1 VITSSIPLTS
11 ELAKVQLPKEQTFM
25 KINLN
30 ILSAGLLL
38 ATAVSFSS
46 CDDFL
51 TRDPQDTVTDVPS
64 FWNNEENLRTSFLD
78 YYTYFFPGYRS
89 SWERADNFAETNV
102 ADWTDD
108 NAQEVAT
115 LFTKVAPTSDAG
127 NWNFK
132 KVRNMNLLLSR
143 IQSSSLGEEAKNHWS
158 GVARLFRAMEYAKLV
173 QKFGDVPYYDAVLG
187 STDNEQ
193 LYRARDPRT
202 TVMDKVN
209 EDLAFACAN
218 IRVNDGTKGLTVN
231 RAVAQGFASRI
242 MLFEGTWQKYHANNT
257 AKAAEYLKAAKD
269 YAAALMQTNAY
280 SIAPSYKSLTTS
292 EDLAGNPEIIMYRS
306 YVENVVMH
314 SLMSFQN
321 TEMEMSSPSRSFI
334 DAFLT
339 KNGLPIHQAGNTDYK
354 GKEYAKEIQNRDPR
368 LADNIDE
375 ESGLRLN
382 GVAAVYA
389 ASGYYANRY
398 VNKDLINKPGG
409 MSNTNTTD
417 APVMKLNEV
426 MLNYIEAA
434 AELADLGQY
443 TLTQADFDKTINA
456 IRDRQS
462 TQMPHVTLAGN
473 ALKVNGVEINDP
485 DRDATV
491 KPIIWEIRRERR
503 VELAYEGLR
512 FNDLRRWGKL
522 EYADMVKNKKL
533 NMGAWIN
540 KADYPENAEAL
551 AKITL
556 CDENGNIVTGNEGYI
571 MPITEVAKMRQM
583 ADKDYLYPIPVD
595 QITMYETHGFKLTQ
609 NPGW

>member
-1 VITSSIPLTS
+1 
-11 ELAKVQLPKEQTFM
+11 M

-89 SWERADNFAETNV
+89 TWQRADNFAETNV

-108 NAQEVAT
+108 NAQEEAT
-115 LFTKVAPTSDAG
+115 LFTKVAPTTDAD

-132 KVRNMNLLLSR
+132 KIRNMNLLLSR
-143 IQSSSLGEEAKNHWS
+143 IQSSTLGEEAKNHWS

-173 QKFGDVPYYDAVLG
+173 QKFGDVPYYDAVVG

-321 TEMEMSSPSRSFI
+321 TEMEKSSPSRSFV

-462 TQMPHVTLAGN
+462 TKMPHVTLAGN

-491 KPIIWEIRRERR
+491 KPILWEIRRERR
-503 VELAYEGLR
+503 VELAYEGVR

-522 EYADMVKNKKL
+522 EYADMTKNKKL

-556 CDENGNIVTGNEGYI
+556 CDENGKIVTGNEGYI
-571 MPITEVAKMRQM
+571 MPITEVAKMRVM

>member
-1 VITSSIPLTS
+1 
-11 ELAKVQLPKEQTFM
+11 M

-89 SWERADNFAETNV
+89 GWNRADNFAETNV

-115 LFTKVAPTSDAG
+115 LFTKVAPTTDAD
-127 NWNFK
+127 NWNFEK
-132 KVRNMNLLLSR
+132 IRNMNLLLSR

-173 QKFGDVPYYDAVLG
+173 QKFGDVPYYDAVVG

-321 TEMEMSSPSRSFI
+321 TEMEKSSPSRSFV

-409 MSNTNTTD
+409 MSSTNTTD

-443 TLTQADFDKTINA
+443 TLTQDDFDKTINA

-462 TQMPHVTLAGN
+462 THMPHVTLAGN
-473 ALKVNGVEINDP
+473 ALKVNGVVINDP

-522 EYADMVKNKKL
+522 EYADMTKNKKL

-571 MPITEVAKMRQM
+571 MPITEVAKMRVM

>member
-1 VITSSIPLTS
+1 
-11 ELAKVQLPKEQTFM
+11 M

-38 ATAVSFSS
+38 ATAVSFRS

-89 SWERADNFAETNV
+89 GWNRADNFAETNV

-115 LFTKVAPTSDAG
+115 LFTKVAPTTDAD
-127 NWNFK
+127 NWNFEK
-132 KVRNMNLLLSR
+132 IRNMNLLLSR

-173 QKFGDVPYYDAVLG
+173 QKFGDVPYYDAVVG

-321 TEMEMSSPSRSFI
+321 TEHEMSSPSRSFV

-409 MSNTNTTD
+409 MSSTNTTD

-522 EYADMVKNKKL
+522 EYADMTKNKKL

-556 CDENGNIVTGNEGYI
+556 CDENGKIVTGNEGYI
-571 MPITEVAKMRQM
+571 MPITEVAKMRVM

-595 QITMYETHGFKLTQ
+595 QITMYENHGFKLTQ

>member
-1 VITSSIPLTS
+1 
-11 ELAKVQLPKEQTFM
+11 M

-78 YYTYFFPGYRS
+78 YYTYFFPGYQS
-89 SWERADNFAETNV
+89 GWNRADNFAETNV

-115 LFTKVAPTSDAG
+115 LFTKVAPTTDAD
-127 NWNFK
+127 NWDFEK
-132 KVRNMNLLLSR
+132 IRNMNLLLSR

-173 QKFGDVPYYDAVLG
+173 QKFGDVPYYDAVVG

-321 TEMEMSSPSRSFI
+321 TEHEMSSPSRSFV

-409 MSNTNTTD
+409 MSSTNTTD

-462 TQMPHVTLAGN
+462 TQMPHLTLAGN

-522 EYADMVKNKKL
+522 EYADMTKNKKL

-571 MPITEVAKMRQM
+571 MPITEVAKMRVM

-595 QITMYETHGFKLTQ
+595 QITMYENHGFKLTQ

>member
-1 VITSSIPLTS
+1 
-11 ELAKVQLPKEQTFM
+11 M

-89 SWERADNFAETNV
+89 TWQRADNFAETNV

-108 NAQEVAT
+108 NAQEEAT
-115 LFTKVAPTSDAG
+115 LFTKVAPTTDAE

-132 KVRNMNLLLSR
+132 KIRNMNLLLSR
-143 IQSSSLGEEAKNHWS
+143 IQSSSLNDEAKNHWS

-173 QKFGDVPYYDAVLG
+173 QKFGDVPYYDAVVG

-209 EDLAFACAN
+209 EDLAFACTN

-321 TEMEMSSPSRSFI
+321 TEMEKSSPSRSFV

-339 KNGLPIHQAGNTDYK
+339 KNGLPIHQAGNTEYK
-354 GKEYAKEIQNRDPR
+354 GKEYAKEILNRDPR

-462 TQMPHVTLAGN
+462 TKMPHVTLAGN

-491 KPIIWEIRRERR
+491 KPILWEIRRERR
-503 VELAYEGLR
+503 VELAYEGVR

-583 ADKDYLYPIPVD
+583 ADKDYLYPVPVD

>member
-1 VITSSIPLTS
+1 
-11 ELAKVQLPKEQTFM
+11 
-25 KINLN
+25 
-30 ILSAGLLL
+30 
-38 ATAVSFSS
+38 
-46 CDDFL
+46 
-51 TRDPQDTVTDVPS
+51 
-64 FWNNEENLRTSFLD
+64 
-78 YYTYFFPGYRS
+78 
-89 SWERADNFAETNV
+89 
-102 ADWTDD
+102 
-108 NAQEVAT
+108 
-115 LFTKVAPTSDAG
+115 
-127 NWNFK
+127 
-132 KVRNMNLLLSR
+132 
-143 IQSSSLGEEAKNHWS
+143 
-158 GVARLFRAMEYAKLV
+158 
-173 QKFGDVPYYDAVLG
+173 
-187 STDNEQ
+187 
-193 LYRARDPRT
+193 
-202 TVMDKVN
+202 MDKVN
-209 EDLAFACAN
+209 EDLAFACTN

-339 KNGLPIHQAGNTDYK
+339 TNGLPIHQAGNTDYK
-354 GKEYAKEIQNRDPR
+354 GKEYANEIQNRDPR

-409 MSNTNTTD
+409 MSSTNTTD

-443 TLTQADFDKTINA
+443 TLTQDDFDKTINA

-462 TQMPHVTLAGN
+462 THMPHVTLAGN

-540 KADYPENAEAL
+540 KADYDAAAM

-556 CDENGNIVTGNEGYI
+556 CDENGKIVTGNEGYI
-571 MPITEVAKMRQM
+571 MPITEVAKMREM

-595 QITMYETHGFKLTQ
+595 QITMYETHGFTLTQ

>member
-1 VITSSIPLTS
+1 
-11 ELAKVQLPKEQTFM
+11 M

-115 LFTKVAPTSDAG
+115 LFTKVAPTSDAY

-132 KVRNMNLLLSR
+132 KIRNMNLLLSR
-143 IQSSSLGEEAKNHWS
+143 IQSSTLGEEAKNHWS

-173 QKFGDVPYYDAVLG
+173 QKFGDVPYYDAVVG

-209 EDLAFACAN
+209 EDLAFACTN

-462 TQMPHVTLAGN
+462 TKMPHVTLAGN

-491 KPIIWEIRRERR
+491 KPILWEIRRERR
-503 VELAYEGLR
+503 VELAYEGVR

-571 MPITEVAKMRQM
+571 MPITEVAKMRVM
-583 ADKDYLYPIPVD
+583 ADKDYLYPVPVD

>member
-1 VITSSIPLTS
+1 
-11 ELAKVQLPKEQTFM
+11 M

-115 LFTKVAPTSDAG
+115 LFTKVAPTTDAD

-132 KVRNMNLLLSR
+132 KIRNMNLLLSR
-143 IQSSSLGEEAKNHWS
+143 IQSSTLGEEAKNHWS

-242 MLFEGTWQKYHANNT
+242 MLFEGTWQKYHTNNT

-354 GKEYAKEIQNRDPR
+354 GKEFAKEIQNRDPR

-409 MSNTNTTD
+409 MSSTNTTD

-540 KADYPENAEAL
+540 KADYPENADAL

>member
-1 VITSSIPLTS
+1 
-11 ELAKVQLPKEQTFM
+11 M

-89 SWERADNFAETNV
+89 GWNRADNFAETNV

-115 LFTKVAPTSDAG
+115 LFTKVAPTTDAD
-127 NWNFK
+127 NWNFEK
-132 KVRNMNLLLSR
+132 IRNMNLLLSR

-173 QKFGDVPYYDAVLG
+173 QKFGDVPYYDAVVG

-321 TEMEMSSPSRSFI
+321 TEHEMSSPSRSFI

-409 MSNTNTTD
+409 MSSTNTTD

-491 KPIIWEIRRERR
+491 TPIIWEIRRERR

-522 EYADMVKNKKL
+522 EYADMTKNKKL

-571 MPITEVAKMRQM
+571 MPITEVAKMRVM

-595 QITMYETHGFKLTQ
+595 QITMYENHGFKLTQ

>member
-1 VITSSIPLTS
+1 
-11 ELAKVQLPKEQTFM
+11 M

-115 LFTKVAPTSDAG
+115 LFTKVAPTSDAY
-127 NWNFK
+127 NWNFEK
-132 KVRNMNLLLSR
+132 IRNMNLLLSR
-143 IQSSSLGEEAKNHWS
+143 IQSSTLGEEAKNHWS
-158 GVARLFRAMEYAKLV
+158 GVARFFRAMEYAKLV
-173 QKFGDVPYYDAVLG
+173 QKFGDVPYYDAVVG

-426 MLNYIEAA
+426 MMNYIEAA

-540 KADYPENAEAL
+540 KADYPENADAL

>member
-1 VITSSIPLTS
+1 
-11 ELAKVQLPKEQTFM
+11 
-25 KINLN
+25 
-30 ILSAGLLL
+30 
-38 ATAVSFSS
+38 
-46 CDDFL
+46 
-51 TRDPQDTVTDVPS
+51 
-64 FWNNEENLRTSFLD
+64 
-78 YYTYFFPGYRS
+78 
-89 SWERADNFAETNV
+89 
-102 ADWTDD
+102 
-108 NAQEVAT
+108 
-115 LFTKVAPTSDAG
+115 
-127 NWNFK
+127 
-132 KVRNMNLLLSR
+132 
-143 IQSSSLGEEAKNHWS
+143 
-158 GVARLFRAMEYAKLV
+158 
-173 QKFGDVPYYDAVLG
+173 
-187 STDNEQ
+187 
-193 LYRARDPRT
+193 
-202 TVMDKVN
+202 
-209 EDLAFACAN
+209 
-218 IRVNDGTKGLTVN
+218 
-231 RAVAQGFASRI
+231 
-242 MLFEGTWQKYHANNT
+242 
-257 AKAAEYLKAAKD
+257 
-269 YAAALMQTNAY
+269 
-280 SIAPSYKSLTTS
+280 
-292 EDLAGNPEIIMYRS
+292 MYRS

-339 KNGLPIHQAGNTDYK
+339 TNGLPIHQAGNTDYK
-354 GKEYAKEIQNRDPR
+354 GKEYANEIQNRDPR

-409 MSNTNTTD
+409 MSSTNTTD

-443 TLTQADFDKTINA
+443 TLTQDDFDKTINA

-462 TQMPHVTLAGN
+462 THMPHVTLAGN

-540 KADYPENAEAL
+540 KADYDATAM

-571 MPITEVAKMRQM
+571 MPITEVAKMREM

-595 QITMYETHGFKLTQ
+595 QITMYETHGFTLTQ

>member
-1 VITSSIPLTS
+1 
-11 ELAKVQLPKEQTFM
+11 M

-132 KVRNMNLLLSR
+132 KIRNMNLLLSR
-143 IQSSSLGEEAKNHWS
+143 IQSSTLGEEAKNHWS

-173 QKFGDVPYYDAVLG
+173 QKFGDVPYYDAVVG

-409 MSNTNTTD
+409 MSSTNTTD

-462 TQMPHVTLAGN
+462 TQMPHLTLAGN

-522 EYADMVKNKKL
+522 EYADMTKNKKL

-556 CDENGNIVTGNEGYI
+556 CDENGKIVTGNEGYI
-571 MPITEVAKMRQM
+571 MPITEVAKMRVM

-595 QITMYETHGFKLTQ
+595 QITMYENHGFKLTQ

>member
-1 VITSSIPLTS
+1 
-11 ELAKVQLPKEQTFM
+11 M

-132 KVRNMNLLLSR
+132 KIRNMNLLLSR
-143 IQSSSLGEEAKNHWS
+143 IQSSTLGEEAKNHWS

-173 QKFGDVPYYDAVLG
+173 QKFGDVPYYDAVVG

-209 EDLAFACAN
+209 KDLAFACTN

-426 MLNYIEAA
+426 MMNYIEAA

>member
-1 VITSSIPLTS
+1 
-11 ELAKVQLPKEQTFM
+11 M

-89 SWERADNFAETNV
+89 GWNRADNFAETNV

-115 LFTKVAPTSDAG
+115 LFTKVAPTTDAD
-127 NWNFK
+127 NWNFEK
-132 KVRNMNLLLSR
+132 IRNMNLLLSR

-173 QKFGDVPYYDAVLG
+173 QKFGDVPYYDAVVG

-257 AKAAEYLKAAKD
+257 TKAAEYLKAAKD

-321 TEMEMSSPSRSFI
+321 TEHEMSSPSRSFV

-409 MSNTNTTD
+409 MSSTNTTD

-522 EYADMVKNKKL
+522 EYADMTKNKKL

>member
-1 VITSSIPLTS
+1 
-11 ELAKVQLPKEQTFM
+11 M

-132 KVRNMNLLLSR
+132 KIRNMNLLLSR
-143 IQSSSLGEEAKNHWS
+143 IQSSTLGEEAKNHWS

-173 QKFGDVPYYDAVLG
+173 QKFGDVPYYDAVVG

-354 GKEYAKEIQNRDPR
+354 GKEFAKEIQNRDPR

-409 MSNTNTTD
+409 MSSTNTTD

-426 MLNYIEAA
+426 LMNYIEAA

-491 KPIIWEIRRERR
+491 TPIIWEIRRERR

-522 EYADMVKNKKL
+522 EYADMTKNKKL

-571 MPITEVAKMRQM
+571 MPITEVAKMRVM

-595 QITMYETHGFKLTQ
+595 QITMYENHGFKLTQ

>member
-1 VITSSIPLTS
+1 
-11 ELAKVQLPKEQTFM
+11 M

-89 SWERADNFAETNV
+89 GWNRADNFAETNV

-115 LFTKVAPTSDAG
+115 LFTKVAPTTDAD
-127 NWNFK
+127 NWDFEK
-132 KVRNMNLLLSR
+132 IRNMNLLLSR

-173 QKFGDVPYYDAVLG
+173 QKFGDVPYYDAVVG

-321 TEMEMSSPSRSFI
+321 TEHEMSSPSRSFI

-409 MSNTNTTD
+409 MSSTNTTD

-434 AELADLGQY
+434 AELAELGQY

-462 TQMPHVTLAGN
+462 TQMPHITLAGN

-522 EYADMVKNKKL
+522 EYADMTKNKKL

-571 MPITEVAKMRQM
+571 MPITEVAKMRVM

-595 QITMYETHGFKLTQ
+595 QITMYENHGFKLTQ

>member
-1 VITSSIPLTS
+1 
-11 ELAKVQLPKEQTFM
+11 M

-540 KADYPENAEAL
+540 KADYPENADAL

-556 CDENGNIVTGNEGYI
+556 CDENGKIVTGNEGYI

>member
-1 VITSSIPLTS
+1 
-11 ELAKVQLPKEQTFM
+11 M

-89 SWERADNFAETNV
+89 GWNRADNFAETNV

-115 LFTKVAPTSDAG
+115 LFTKVAPTTDAD
-127 NWNFK
+127 NWDFEK
-132 KVRNMNLLLSR
+132 IRNMNLLLSR

-173 QKFGDVPYYDAVLG
+173 QKFGDVPYYDAVVG

-321 TEMEMSSPSRSFI
+321 TEMEKSSPSRSFI

-409 MSNTNTTD
+409 MSSTNTTD

-462 TQMPHVTLAGN
+462 TQMPHLTLAGN

-522 EYADMVKNKKL
+522 EYADMTKNKKL

-571 MPITEVAKMRQM
+571 MPITEVAKMRVM

-595 QITMYETHGFKLTQ
+595 QITMYENHGFKLTQ

>member
-1 VITSSIPLTS
+1 
-11 ELAKVQLPKEQTFM
+11 M

-89 SWERADNFAETNV
+89 GWNRADNFAETNV

-115 LFTKVAPTSDAG
+115 LFTKVAPTTDAD
-127 NWNFK
+127 NWDFEK
-132 KVRNMNLLLSR
+132 IRNMNLLLSR

-173 QKFGDVPYYDAVLG
+173 QKFGDVPYYDAVVG

-321 TEMEMSSPSRSFI
+321 TEHEMSSPSRSFV

-409 MSNTNTTD
+409 MSSTNTTD

-462 TQMPHVTLAGN
+462 TQMPHLTLAGN

-522 EYADMVKNKKL
+522 EYADMTKNKKL

-556 CDENGNIVTGNEGYI
+556 CDENGKIVTGNEGYI
-571 MPITEVAKMRQM
+571 MPITEGAKMRVM

-595 QITMYETHGFKLTQ
+595 QITMYENHGFKLTQ

>member
-1 VITSSIPLTS
+1 
-11 ELAKVQLPKEQTFM
+11 M

-426 MLNYIEAA
+426 MMNYIEAA

-491 KPIIWEIRRERR
+491 TPIIWEIRRERR

-540 KADYPENAEAL
+540 KADYPENADAL

>member
-1 VITSSIPLTS
+1 
-11 ELAKVQLPKEQTFM
+11 M

-89 SWERADNFAETNV
+89 TWQRADNFAETNV

-108 NAQEVAT
+108 NAQEEAT
-115 LFTKVAPTSDAG
+115 LFTKVAPTTDAD
-127 NWNFK
+127 NWNFEK
-132 KVRNMNLLLSR
+132 IRNMNLLLSR
-143 IQSSSLGEEAKNHWS
+143 IQSSTLGEEAKNHWS

-173 QKFGDVPYYDAVLG
+173 QKFGDVPYYDAVVG

-242 MLFEGTWQKYHANNT
+242 MLFEGTWQKYNANNT

-269 YAAALMQTNAY
+269 YAAALIQTNAY

-321 TEMEMSSPSRSFI
+321 TEMEKSSPSRSFV

-339 KNGLPIHQAGNTDYK
+339 KNGLPIHQAGNTEYK
-354 GKEYAKEIQNRDPR
+354 GKEYAKEILNRDPR

-462 TQMPHVTLAGN
+462 TKMPHVTLAGN

-491 KPIIWEIRRERR
+491 KPILWEIRRERR
-503 VELAYEGLR
+503 VELAYEGVR

-522 EYADMVKNKKL
+522 EYADMTKNKKL

-556 CDENGNIVTGNEGYI
+556 CDENGKIVTGNEGYI
-571 MPITEVAKMRQM
+571 MPITEVAKMRVM

>member
-1 VITSSIPLTS
+1 MVLTS

-89 SWERADNFAETNV
+89 GWNRADNFAETNV

-115 LFTKVAPTSDAG
+115 LFTKVAPTTDAD
-127 NWNFK
+127 NWNFEK
-132 KVRNMNLLLSR
+132 IRNMNLLLSR

-173 QKFGDVPYYDAVLG
+173 QKFGDVPYYDAVVG

-321 TEMEMSSPSRSFI
+321 TEMEKSSPSRSFV

-409 MSNTNTTD
+409 MSSTNTTD

-462 TQMPHVTLAGN
+462 TQMPHLTLAGN

-522 EYADMVKNKKL
+522 EYADMTKNKKL

-571 MPITEVAKMRQM
+571 MPITEVAKMRVM

>member
-1 VITSSIPLTS
+1 
-11 ELAKVQLPKEQTFM
+11 M

-132 KVRNMNLLLSR
+132 KIRNMNLLLSR

-173 QKFGDVPYYDAVLG
+173 QKFGDVPYYDAVVG

-354 GKEYAKEIQNRDPR
+354 GKEYAKEILNRDPR

-426 MLNYIEAA
+426 LMNYIEAA

-540 KADYPENAEAL
+540 KADYPENADAL

>member
-1 VITSSIPLTS
+1 
-11 ELAKVQLPKEQTFM
+11 M

-78 YYTYFFPGYRS
+78 YYTYFFPGYQS
-89 SWERADNFAETNV
+89 GWNRADNFAETNV

-115 LFTKVAPTSDAG
+115 LFTKVAPTTDAD
-127 NWNFK
+127 NWNFEK
-132 KVRNMNLLLSR
+132 IRNMNLLLSR

-173 QKFGDVPYYDAVLG
+173 QKFGDVPYYDAVVG

-321 TEMEMSSPSRSFI
+321 TEMEKSSPSRSFV

-409 MSNTNTTD
+409 MSSTNTTD

-462 TQMPHVTLAGN
+462 TQMPHLTLAGN

-522 EYADMVKNKKL
+522 EYADMTKNKKL

-556 CDENGNIVTGNEGYI
+556 CDENGKIVTGNEGYI
-571 MPITEVAKMRQM
+571 MPITEVAKMRVM

>member
-1 VITSSIPLTS
+1 
-11 ELAKVQLPKEQTFM
+11 M

>member
-1 VITSSIPLTS
+1 
-11 ELAKVQLPKEQTFM
+11 M

-115 LFTKVAPTSDAG
+115 LFTKVAPTSDAY

-143 IQSSSLGEEAKNHWS
+143 IQSSTLGEEAKNHWS
-158 GVARLFRAMEYAKLV
+158 GVARFFRAMEYAKLV
-173 QKFGDVPYYDAVLG
+173 QKFGDVPYYDAVVG

-354 GKEYAKEIQNRDPR
+354 GKEFAKEIQNRDPR

-540 KADYPENAEAL
+540 KADYPENADAL

>member
-1 VITSSIPLTS
+1 
-11 ELAKVQLPKEQTFM
+11 M

-64 FWNNEENLRTSFLD
+64 FWNNEEDLRTSFLD

-89 SWERADNFAETNV
+89 GWNRADNFAETNV

-115 LFTKVAPTSDAG
+115 LFTKVAPTTDAD
-127 NWNFK
+127 NWDFEK
-132 KVRNMNLLLSR
+132 IRNMNLLLSR

-173 QKFGDVPYYDAVLG
+173 QKFGDAPYYAAVVG

-193 LYRARDPRT
+193 LYPARDPRT

-257 AKAAEYLKAAKD
+257 AKAVEYLKAAKD

-321 TEMEMSSPSRSFI
+321 TEHEMSSPSRSFV

-409 MSNTNTTD
+409 MSSTNTTD

-434 AELADLGQY
+434 AELAELGQY

-462 TQMPHVTLAGN
+462 TQMPHLTLAGN

-522 EYADMVKNKKL
+522 EYADMTKNKKL

-556 CDENGNIVTGNEGYI
+556 CDENGKIVTGNEGYI
-571 MPITEVAKMRQM
+571 MPITEVAKMRVM

-595 QITMYETHGFKLTQ
+595 QITMYENHGFKLTQ

>member
-1 VITSSIPLTS
+1 
-11 ELAKVQLPKEQTFM
+11 M

-89 SWERADNFAETNV
+89 GWNRADNFAETNV

-115 LFTKVAPTSDAG
+115 LFTKVAPTTDAD
-127 NWNFK
+127 NWNFEK
-132 KVRNMNLLLSR
+132 IRNMNLLLSR

-173 QKFGDVPYYDAVLG
+173 QKFGDVPYYDAVVG

-321 TEMEMSSPSRSFI
+321 TEHEKSSPSRSFV

-409 MSNTNTTD
+409 MSSTNTTD

-462 TQMPHVTLAGN
+462 THMPHVTLAGS

-491 KPIIWEIRRERR
+491 KPILWEIRRERR

-522 EYADMVKNKKL
+522 EYADMTKNKKL

-556 CDENGNIVTGNEGYI
+556 CDENGKIVTGNEGYI
-571 MPITEVAKMRQM
+571 RPITEVAKMRVM

>member
-1 VITSSIPLTS
+1 
-11 ELAKVQLPKEQTFM
+11 M

-143 IQSSSLGEEAKNHWS
+143 IQSSTLGEEAKNHWS

-173 QKFGDVPYYDAVLG
+173 QKFGDVPYYDAVVG

-426 MLNYIEAA
+426 MMNYIEAA

-556 CDENGNIVTGNEGYI
+556 CDENGKIVTGNEGYI
-571 MPITEVAKMRQM
+571 MPITEVAKMRVM

>member
-1 VITSSIPLTS
+1 
-11 ELAKVQLPKEQTFM
+11 M

-89 SWERADNFAETNV
+89 GWNRADNFAETNV

-115 LFTKVAPTSDAG
+115 LFTKVAPTTDAD
-127 NWNFK
+127 NWNFEK
-132 KVRNMNLLLSR
+132 IRNMNLLLSR

-173 QKFGDVPYYDAVLG
+173 QKFGDVPYYDAVVG

-269 YAAALMQTNAY
+269 YAATLMQTNAY

-321 TEMEMSSPSRSFI
+321 TEHEMSSPSRSFV

-409 MSNTNTTD
+409 MSSTNTTD

-462 TQMPHVTLAGN
+462 TQMPHLTLAGN

-522 EYADMVKNKKL
+522 EYADMTKNKKL

-556 CDENGNIVTGNEGYI
+556 CDENGKIVTGNEGYI
-571 MPITEVAKMRQM
+571 MPITEVAKMRVM

-595 QITMYETHGFKLTQ
+595 QITMYENHGFKLTQ

>member
-1 VITSSIPLTS
+1 
-11 ELAKVQLPKEQTFM
+11 M

-132 KVRNMNLLLSR
+132 KIRNMNLLLSR
-143 IQSSSLGEEAKNHWS
+143 IQSSTLGEEAKNHWS

-292 EDLAGNPEIIMYRS
+292 DDLAGNPEIIMYRS

-426 MLNYIEAA
+426 MMNYIEAA

-462 TQMPHVTLAGN
+462 TKMPHVTLAGN

-491 KPIIWEIRRERR
+491 KPILWEIRRERR

-571 MPITEVAKMRQM
+571 MPITEVAKMRVM

>member
-1 VITSSIPLTS
+1 
-11 ELAKVQLPKEQTFM
+11 M

-89 SWERADNFAETNV
+89 GWNRADNFAETNV

-115 LFTKVAPTSDAG
+115 LFTKVAPTTDAD
-127 NWNFK
+127 NWNFEK
-132 KVRNMNLLLSR
+132 IRNMNLLLSR

-173 QKFGDVPYYDAVLG
+173 QKFGDVPYYDAVVG

-321 TEMEMSSPSRSFI
+321 TEHEMSSPSRSFV

-409 MSNTNTTD
+409 MSSTNTTD

-434 AELADLGQY
+434 AELAELGQY

-522 EYADMVKNKKL
+522 EYADMTKNKKL

-556 CDENGNIVTGNEGYI
+556 CDENGKIVTGNEGYI
-571 MPITEVAKMRQM
+571 MPITEVAKMRVM
-583 ADKDYLYPIPVD
+583 ADKNYLYPIPVD
-595 QITMYETHGFKLTQ
+595 QITMYENHGFKLTQ

>member
-1 VITSSIPLTS
+1 
-11 ELAKVQLPKEQTFM
+11 M

-89 SWERADNFAETNV
+89 TWQRADNFAETNV

-108 NAQEVAT
+108 NAQEEAT
-115 LFTKVAPTSDAG
+115 LFTKVAPTTDAD

-132 KVRNMNLLLSR
+132 KIRNMNLLLSR
-143 IQSSSLGEEAKNHWS
+143 IQSSSLNDEAKNHWS

-173 QKFGDVPYYDAVLG
+173 QKFGDVPYYDAVVG

-209 EDLAFACAN
+209 EDLAFACTN

-242 MLFEGTWQKYHANNT
+242 MLFEGTWQKYNANNT

-321 TEMEMSSPSRSFI
+321 TEMEKSSPSRSFV

-354 GKEYAKEIQNRDPR
+354 GKEYAKEILNRDPR

-462 TQMPHVTLAGN
+462 THMPHVTLAGN

-491 KPIIWEIRRERR
+491 KPILWEIRRERR
-503 VELAYEGLR
+503 IELAYEGLR

-540 KADYPENAEAL
+540 KADYPENADAL

-571 MPITEVAKMRQM
+571 MPITEVAKMRVM

>member
-1 VITSSIPLTS
+1 
-11 ELAKVQLPKEQTFM
+11 M

-132 KVRNMNLLLSR
+132 KIRNMNLLLSR
-143 IQSSSLGEEAKNHWS
+143 IQSSTLGEEAKNHWS

-173 QKFGDVPYYDAVLG
+173 QKFGDVPYYDAVVG

-339 KNGLPIHQAGNTDYK
+339 KNGLPIHQAGNTDYM

-491 KPIIWEIRRERR
+491 TPIIWEIRRERR

-540 KADYPENAEAL
+540 KADYPENADAL

>member
-1 VITSSIPLTS
+1 
-11 ELAKVQLPKEQTFM
+11 M

-89 SWERADNFAETNV
+89 GWNRADNFAETNV

-115 LFTKVAPTSDAG
+115 LFTKVAPTTDAD
-127 NWNFK
+127 NWNFEK
-132 KVRNMNLLLSR
+132 IRNMNLLLSR

-173 QKFGDVPYYDAVLG
+173 QKFGDVPYYDAVVG

-321 TEMEMSSPSRSFI
+321 TEHEKSSPSRSFV

-409 MSNTNTTD
+409 MSSTNTTD

-434 AELADLGQY
+434 AELAELGQY

-462 TQMPHVTLAGN
+462 TQMPHLTLAGN
-473 ALKVNGVEINDP
+473 ALKVNGVDINDP

-522 EYADMVKNKKL
+522 EYADMTKNKKL

-571 MPITEVAKMRQM
+571 MPITEVAKMRVM

-595 QITMYETHGFKLTQ
+595 QITMYENHGFKLTQ

>member
-1 VITSSIPLTS
+1 
-11 ELAKVQLPKEQTFM
+11 M

-89 SWERADNFAETNV
+89 TWERADNFAETNV

-132 KVRNMNLLLSR
+132 KIRNMNLLLSR
-143 IQSSSLGEEAKNHWS
+143 IQSSTLGEEAKNHWS

-173 QKFGDVPYYDAVLG
+173 QKFGDVPYYDAVVG

-257 AKAAEYLKAAKD
+257 AKAAEYMKAAKD

-321 TEMEMSSPSRSFI
+321 TEMEMSSPSRSFV

-354 GKEYAKEIQNRDPR
+354 GKEYAKEILNRDPR

-462 TQMPHVTLAGN
+462 TKMPHVTLAGN

-491 KPIIWEIRRERR
+491 KPILWEIRRERR

-522 EYADMVKNKKL
+522 EYADMTKNKKL

-556 CDENGNIVTGNEGYI
+556 CDENGKIVTGNEGYI
-571 MPITEVAKMRQM
+571 MPITEVAKMRVM

>member
-1 VITSSIPLTS
+1 
-11 ELAKVQLPKEQTFM
+11 M

-51 TRDPQDTVTDVPS
+51 TRDPQDTVTDIPS

-89 SWERADNFAETNV
+89 SWSRADNFAETNV

-108 NAQEVAT
+108 NAQEEAT
-115 LFTKVAPTSDAG
+115 LFTKVAPTTDAD
-127 NWNFK
+127 NWNFEK
-132 KVRNMNLLLSR
+132 IRNMNLLLSR

-173 QKFGDVPYYDAVLG
+173 QKFGDVPYYDAVVG

-209 EDLAFACAN
+209 EDLAFACTN

-242 MLFEGTWQKYHANNT
+242 MLFEGTWQKYNANNT

-321 TEMEMSSPSRSFI
+321 TEMEKSSPSRSFV

-409 MSNTNTTD
+409 MSSTNTTD

-462 TQMPHVTLAGN
+462 TKMPHVTLAGN

-491 KPIIWEIRRERR
+491 KPILWEIRRERR
-503 VELAYEGLR
+503 VELAYEGVR

-522 EYADMVKNKKL
+522 EYADMTKNKKL

-571 MPITEVAKMRQM
+571 MPITEVAKMRVM
-583 ADKDYLYPIPVD
+583 ADKDYLYPVPVD

>member
-1 VITSSIPLTS
+1 
-11 ELAKVQLPKEQTFM
+11 M

-556 CDENGNIVTGNEGYI
+556 CDENGKIVTGNEGYI